1 MNCGAIELP
10 IELSSNPAI
19 HCGVINPPI
28 VNKRELITAIRT
40 KKSFLCIGLDTDPE
54 KIPVHLRDADDPV
67 YEFNK
72 AIIDAT
78 HDLCVAYKPNI
89 AFYESMGAKGWESL
103 EKTMRYIPGGIFT
116 IADAKRGDIG
126 NTSTMYARA
135 FFDRLGFDAV
145 TVAPYMGRDSV
156 MPFLEFKGKW
166 VILLALTSNSGA
178 ADFQMEPVQGQRL
191 FERVLEVSKT
201 WGSDENMMYVAGATR
216 GELLADV
223 RKWAPGHFLLV
234 PGVGAQGGS
243 LEEVCRYAM
252 TPDCGLM
259 VNASRNI
266 LYASKGTDFAEAA
279 RGEAMALQRQ
289 MEQILAG

>member
-19 HCGVINPPI
+19 HCGIINPPI

-103 EKTMRYIPGGIFT
+103 EKQCDTFPVVFSPLPMPSVAISGI
-116 IADAKRGDIG
+116 
-126 NTSTMYARA
+126 
-135 FFDRLGFDAV
+135 
-145 TVAPYMGRDSV
+145 
-156 MPFLEFKGKW
+156 
-166 VILLALTSNSGA
+166 
-178 ADFQMEPVQGQRL
+178 
-191 FERVLEVSKT
+191 
-201 WGSDENMMYVAGATR
+201 
-216 GELLADV
+216 
-223 RKWAPGHFLLV
+223 
-234 PGVGAQGGS
+234 
-243 LEEVCRYAM
+243 
-252 TPDCGLM
+252 
-259 VNASRNI
+259 
-266 LYASKGTDFAEAA
+266 
-279 RGEAMALQRQ
+279 LQRCTH
-289 MEQILAG
+289 EHFSIG